1 MTDIQP
7 TKDDTVN
14 KQLDS
19 SKKLKLPEVLATTN
33 KELMVIRTFDAPKE
47 LVFKMFTEAE
57 HLKHWYGNYQ
67 TTVSSCEVD
76 LRIGGKL
83 TIVLK
88 MPNGFTST
96 LEGIIYEIIDN
107 EKFIFSMGGFKDNL
121 GKSAV
126 EFLNMVTLTD
136 YKGKTKLTL
145 QCNVI
150 KAEVDKPE
158 MAVDGMLRGWPD
170 SLENLEAYIEKQLH

>member
-7 TKDDTVN
+7 TKDDTTN
-14 KQLDS
+14 KQLPS
-19 SKKLKLPEVLATTN
+19 SKRLKLPEVLPTTN

-47 LVFKMFTEAE
+47 LVYKMFTEAE
-57 HLKHWYGNYQ
+57 HLKYWYGNYQ
-67 TTVSSCEVD
+67 TTVTSCKVD

-83 TIVLK
+83 TIVLQ
-88 MPNGFTST
+88 MPNGFTNT
-96 LEGIIYEIIDN
+96 LEGIIYEISEN
-107 EKFIFSMGGFKDNL
+107 QKFVFTMGGFKDNL

-126 EFLNMVTLTD
+126 EFLNTVTFTD

-150 KAEVDKPE
+150 KADVDRPE

-170 SLENLEAYIEKQLH
+170 SLENLEAYIEKQFH